1 MNCGM
6 SAFGTKRTWASA
18 LQMSAIGGK
27 ADMTVATKVA
37 AMAATR
43 DQMVHAFLRDVLPA
57 TIPPILEYIDEE
69 ERRENAV
76 AATDRTKVPLRETI
90 Q

>member
-1 MNCGM
+1 M
-6 SAFGTKRTWASA
+6 SAIGTKRTWASA

-37 AMAATR
+37 AMAASR
-43 DQMVHAFLRDVLPA
+43 DQMVHAFLRDMLPA
-57 TIPPILEYIDEE
+57 TIPPILEYIDERVAE

>member
-1 MNCGM
+1 
-6 SAFGTKRTWASA
+6 
-18 LQMSAIGGK
+18 
-27 ADMTVATKVA
+27 MTVATKVA
-37 AMAATR
+37 AMAASR
-43 DQMVHAFLRDVLPA
+43 DQMVHAFLRDMLPA
-57 TIPPILEYIDEE
+57 TIPPILEYIDERVAE

>member
-1 MNCGM
+1 
-6 SAFGTKRTWASA
+6 
-18 LQMSAIGGK
+18 MSAIGGK

-37 AMAATR
+37 AMAASR
-43 DQMVHAFLRDVLPA
+43 DQMVHAFLRDMLPA
-57 TIPPILEYIDEE
+57 TIPPILEYIDERVAE